1 MEIRTSNEAFD
12 RSVALLAR
20 ANQDLQSMLDQLNET
35 VQALRQQWTGA
46 ANDAYTDAQQRWSRN
61 MEIMTE
67 QVARAS
73 AALADIQT
81 NYNAAEKDV
90 ERLWS

>member
-12 RSVALLAR
+12 QSVALLAR
-20 ANQDLQSMLDQLNET
+20 ANQDLQGMLNQLNET
-35 VQALRQQWTGA
+35 VQLLREQWTGA
-46 ANDAYTDAQQRWSRN
+46 ANDAYSDAQQRWSQN
-61 MEIMTE
+61 MDVMTE

-73 AALADIQT
+73 KALADIKT
-81 NYNAAEKDV
+81 NYNTAEKGV

>member
-12 RSVALLAR
+12 RTVTLLAR
-20 ANQDLQSMLDQLNET
+20 ANQDLQSMLVQLNET
-35 VQALRQQWTGA
+35 VRVLREDWTGA

-61 MEIMTE
+61 MAIMTE

-73 AALADIQT
+73 KALADIQT
-81 NYNAAEKDV
+81 NYNAASKDV
-90 ERLWS
+90 ENLWS